1 MGIFNSRFTMRLLM
15 LAIVGVILIGVGLSS
30 LFGAMSFRSD
40 IKKNIERE
48 ENIIDFM
55 YPSEYKLN
63 ENVCGYI
70 NYLYECFCE
79 ETTTNT
85 VNGIK
90 TSSRVSGSYYLMP
103 IINSDDDKMYY
114 ITVLVKDKDLTAL
127 CEQLVDDTYTYL
139 SSDAD
144 VEFTDVFFT
153 GKVKPLESEVK
164 SYLVDWLTE
173 VELFEDNST
182 ATIDKYILPYQLEE
196 YNLENHFS
204 SAKMFIP
211 IGIIV
216 VAVCAAILVT
226 VYKRNKQQNIEQPVF
241 DTNTNYP
248 DSRSASYK
256 TEEAVPVSV
265 SAPAFNAEKAAV
277 PVVPKEEV
285 RLSAPT
291 VSPEEVKPAAV
302 SVPNAEETV
311 TAPAEQEITE
321 TETADADAVPDESGI
336 LSAAVSAE
344 DVDNLPDE
352 SSAKPTFNYDDGGMG
367 GIDVSALDLSSLDD
381 YQNDSSND
389 EPADNN
395 IYSSDDEYTF
405 DADPASIRLS
415 DMDK

>member
-30 LFGAMSFRSD
+30 LFGAISFRSD

-248 DSRSASYK
+248 DSQSSSYK

-291 VSPEEVKPAAV
+291 VSSEEVKPAAV

-311 TAPAEQEITE
+311 TASAEQEITE
-321 TETADADAVPDESGI
+321 TETADAAAVPDESGM

-344 DVDNLPDE
+344 DVDNLPDD

-381 YQNDSSND
+381 YQDDSSDD

>member
-196 YNLENHFS
+196 YNLENHFR

-211 IGIIV
+211 IGIII

-285 RLSAPT
+285 RSSAPT
-291 VSPEEVKPAAV
+291 VSSEEIKPAAV

-321 TETADADAVPDESGI
+321 TADAAAVPDESGM

-344 DVDNLPDE
+344 DVDNLPDD

-381 YQNDSSND
+381 YQDDSSDD